1 MGHLSNRETRTIK
14 ALAEVLVPQDGA
26 FSYGYKDI
34 DTISFFEDFLSHAP
48 FKVRWF
54 LFFNLWVFEYISWIS
69 LLYCHYSDFEKNNI
83 TPQKSLFKNLIF
95 WLKTP
100 GFFSK
105 MRFDHREKIILKM
118 QENKYYVIRGIY
130 LLTSIVLL
138 MSFYSDERVMNKI
151 GYFGY
156 KESENKVN
164 K

>member
-14 ALAEVLVPQDGA
+14 ALAEVLIPQDGT
-26 FSYGYKDI
+26 FQYGYKDI
-34 DTISFFEDFLSHAP
+34 DTVSFFEDFLSHAP
-48 FKVRWF
+48 LKVRWF

-69 LLYCHYSDFEKNNI
+69 L
-83 TPQKSLFKNLIF
+83 
-95 WLKTP
+95 KTP
-100 GFFSK
+100 GLFSK
-105 MRFDHREKIILKM
+105 MKFDHREKIILKM
-118 QENKYYVIRGIY
+118 RENKYYLIRGIY

-156 KESENKVN
+156 KEGENKVN